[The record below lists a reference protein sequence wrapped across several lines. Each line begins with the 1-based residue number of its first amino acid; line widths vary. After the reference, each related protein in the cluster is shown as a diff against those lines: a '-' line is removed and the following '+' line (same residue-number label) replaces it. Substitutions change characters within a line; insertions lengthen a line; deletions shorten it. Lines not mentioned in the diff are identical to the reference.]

1 MDLKMGRVHVITV
14 NQCVNSSQDADCKI
28 TFSPKVTKMGSIFGH
43 WIDYDGVGVL
53 RCLRHTPSK
62 N

>member
-1 MDLKMGRVHVITV
+1 MGRVHVITV
-14 NQCVNSSQDADCKI
+14 NQCVNSFWDGDHKI

-53 RCLRHTPSK
+53 RGQKPTPNK